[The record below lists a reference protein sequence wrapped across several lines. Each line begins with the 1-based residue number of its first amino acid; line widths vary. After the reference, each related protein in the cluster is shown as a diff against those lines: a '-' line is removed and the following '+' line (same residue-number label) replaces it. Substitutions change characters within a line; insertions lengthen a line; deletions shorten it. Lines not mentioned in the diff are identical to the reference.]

1 MVAVAHLALAR
12 SQNTGAGILGKQ
24 MTKSSLSGLLFRMKS
39 SVWRYRAIQEN
50 RRGKILLK
58 KLITVFLW
66 LILAAGIYWCNV
78 STQDKK
84 EQEHVEKDDTE
95 TREEA
100 VKEPEGKTEQK
111 EEISRAE
118 ALSDT
123 IRVLIKTDG
132 FEGIYHGELR
142 LVCDSGLIVEHGI
155 TVKECAGGE
164 EYVLDKSCFASV
176 SEPVTITG
184 KNQEAVRIAN
194 LKRNTPVS
202 YRGVLEC
209 YHTREGIV
217 LVNELKV
224 EDYLYGVVPSEMPSS
239 YPPEALKAQAISA
252 RTYTY
257 FHKKSYAYPQWRAN
271 VDDSTSFQVYKNI
284 EETAEAVFAVNETK
298 NEVLT
303 YEGEVIES
311 FYYST
316 SSGYNGGA
324 RVWSEQETLMD
335 EYLFETGEEL
345 FTKTNA
351 EGEASYQNFID
362 NGNPSDAEFGEA
374 WYRWQYDKNLEGTA
388 CKKFLKHLYGLSKE
402 QPQKVRIRSQY
413 LSKEQLLEEGVIEDI
428 RILKREQSGLVTG
441 LLIKTP
447 NFMISVKTQHTI
459 RQALGMAG
467 DTLVKKDGVQ
477 YTMGDVL
484 ASAYFYIEK
493 RYGSAGDDKN
503 AQSGDTLKGIVI
515 HGAGLGHGCGMS
527 QNGAKCLANQ
537 GFTAYEILAYYYN
550 GAIKSVDDL

>member
-1 MVAVAHLALAR
+1 
-12 SQNTGAGILGKQ
+12 

-39 SVWRYRAIQEN
+39 SVWRYKAIQEN

-84 EQEHVEKDDTE
+84 EQERVEEDDTVKPK
-95 TREEA
+95 EA
-100 VKEPEGKTEQK
+100 VKEREGETAQT
-111 EEISRAE
+111 EEISRTD

-123 IRVLIKTDG
+123 IRVLIKTNG
-132 FEGIYHGELR
+132 FQGIYHGELKV
-142 LVCDSGLIVEHGI
+142 VCDNGLIVEHGE

-164 EYVLDKSCFASV
+164 EYVLDKSSFANA
-176 SEPVTITG
+176 SEPVKITG
-184 KNQEAVRIAN
+184 KNQGTVRIVN
-194 LKRNTPVS
+194 LKRNAPVS

-209 YHTREGIV
+209 YDTSEGIV
-217 LVNELKV
+217 LVNELNV
-224 EDYLYGVVPSEMPSS
+224 EEYLYGVVPSEMPSS

-284 EETAEAVFAVNETK
+284 EETAEAVLAVNETK
-298 NEVLT
+298 NEILT

-316 SSGYNGGA
+316 SGGYNGGA
-324 RVWSEQETLMD
+324 RVWSELQTLAD

-345 FTKTNA
+345 FAKNNA
-351 EGEASYQNFID
+351 KGEDAYQNFID

-374 WYRWQYDKNLEGTA
+374 WYRWQYDKSLEGEA
-388 CKKFLKHLYGLSKE
+388 CRKFLKHLYDLSKL

-413 LSKEQLLEEGVIEDI
+413 LSKEKLLEEGMIEDI
-428 RILKREQSGLVTG
+428 RILNREKSGLVTG

-467 DTLVKKDGVQ
+467 DTLVKKDGAQ

-493 RYGSAGDDKN
+493 RYGNTGDDKN
-503 AQSGDTLKGIVI
+503 AESGDTLKGIVI